1 MVTAL
6 KLTVHHLDAVPEDG
20 NRYELIDGELLVS
33 EMPWIIHQE
42 TLGELFAR
50 LLRSVK
56 TSQVGEVFFS
66 LQIVFDDCNAVIPDL
81 VFVSAERRHII
92 TPRGLIDA
100 PDLIVEV
107 VSPGEAN
114 EERDR
119 TVKRQLYSRR
129 GVREYW
135 VVDPQLRL
143 IEVYRLQENV
153 LILVATLHDGDTL
166 TSPLLP
172 GFSCVVNEVFAK

>member
-33 EMPWIIHQE
+33 KAPGLIHQRS
-42 TLGELFAR
+42 LGRIFYRFTDYLIV
-50 LLRSVK
+50 SPI
-56 TSQVGEVFFS
+56 GEVILTPGVVFS
-66 LQIVFDDCNAVIPDL
+66 DYDGVIPDL
-81 VFVSAERRHII
+81 VFVSREREHIL

-107 VSPGEAN
+107 TSPGEAN
-114 EERDR
+114 KERDR

-135 VVDPQLRL
+135 VVDPDLRL

-153 LILVATLHDGDTL
+153 LVLVATLHDGDTL

-172 GFSCVVNEVFAK
+172 GFSCAVSEIFI